1 MRIALAT
8 LAAAAVATVV
18 NLALEETAR
27 HLFDVSPDFNPF
39 QGTVAPY
46 TIGGVILAGIAYA
59 LVRRVRRDPRRT
71 YLRLAAVALALSWL
85 PDVGLVLVND
95 PGATLPAVG
104 SLMVMHAAAAVIAVG
119 TLLWV
124 DR

>member
-8 LAAAAVATVV
+8 LAAAVVATVV
-18 NLALEETAR
+18 DLAIQEAAR
-27 HLFDVSPDFNPF
+27 HLFDVSSDFNPF

-46 TIGGVILAGIAYA
+46 AIGGVILAGLAYA
-59 LVRRVRRDPRRT
+59 VVRRVAHDPRRT
-71 YLRLAAVALALSWL
+71 YLRLAVVVLALSWL
-85 PDVGLVLVND
+85 PDVGLLVVND

-104 SLMVMHAAAAVIAVG
+104 SLMVMHAAAAAIAVG